1 MTETI
6 QRESMQYDVLIV
18 GAGPAGLAAAIKLKQ
33 LAEKSG
39 RDISVCVVEKGSE
52 VGAHIL
58 SGAVIDPKALSELL
72 PDWQAQGAPLARSV
86 AEDRMLLLTE
96 QKAVKLPTPPSFE
109 NHGNYIISL
118 GALTRWLAEQ
128 AEALG
133 VEIYPGFAA
142 SEVLY
147 HADGSVN
154 GIATGDMGLNS
165 DGTPGENYQ
174 PGMELWAQQTIFSE
188 GCRGSLSKQIIQQFA
203 LDRDSQPQTY
213 GIGIKEIWEVPEPQC
228 QPGLVIHSVGW
239 PLDSQTYGGSFIYH
253 LDNNQ
258 VAVGFVVGLD
268 YQNPYMSP
276 FEEFQRF
283 KTHPE
288 IRKTFEGGRRIAY
301 GARALSEGGLQ
312 SLPKLSFKARGPT
325 FSASSRRARMSL

>member
-6 QRESMQYDVLIV
+6 QRDSMQYDVLIV

-72 PDWQAQGAPLARSV
+72 PDWQAQGAPLVRSV

-147 HADGSVN
+147 HADGSVK

-203 LDRDSQPQTY
+203 LNRDSQPQTY
-213 GIGIKEIWEVPEPQC
+213 GIGIKEIWEVPEP
-228 QPGLVIHSVGW
+228 P
-239 PLDSQTYGGSFIYH
+239 
-253 LDNNQ
+253 
-258 VAVGFVVGLD
+258 
-268 YQNPYMSP
+268 
-276 FEEFQRF
+276 
-283 KTHPE
+283 
-288 IRKTFEGGRRIAY
+288 
-301 GARALSEGGLQ
+301 
-312 SLPKLSFKARGPT
+312 
-325 FSASSRRARMSL
+325 

>member
-6 QRESMQYDVLIV
+6 QRDSMQYDVLIV

-72 PDWQAQGAPLARSV
+72 PDWQAQGAPLVRSV

-147 HADGSVN
+147 HADGSVK

-165 DGTPGENYQ
+165 DGTPAPWLVKTHHGA
-174 PGMELWAQQTIFSE
+174 GKRAKLTA
-188 GCRGSLSKQIIQQFA
+188 CRHPPRMLYACARLVCPGSLA
-203 LDRDSQPQTY
+203 GSQ
-213 GIGIKEIWEVPEPQC
+213 
-228 QPGLVIHSVGW
+228 
-239 PLDSQTYGGSFIYH
+239 
-253 LDNNQ
+253 
-258 VAVGFVVGLD
+258 
-268 YQNPYMSP
+268 
-276 FEEFQRF
+276 
-283 KTHPE
+283 
-288 IRKTFEGGRRIAY
+288 
-301 GARALSEGGLQ
+301 
-312 SLPKLSFKARGPT
+312 
-325 FSASSRRARMSL
+325 